1 MSDLQ
6 KLKTRLENVEY
17 NQSIMALEDSS
28 IAVDDPLTLRGV
40 FADGFVDFTRM
51 DLNQSSVA
59 VSFEDASI
67 TLQVNARQIKKVP
80 EFSQDKSIA
89 ALWGRIVTAPY
100 TETKEISAVCNR
112 SNER

>member
-1 MSDLQ
+1 MGTVFVYPNSDIAEATNTGVVRLRMSDLQ

-59 VSFEDASI
+59 VSFEA
-67 TLQVNARQIKKVP
+67 N
-80 EFSQDKSIA
+80 
-89 ALWGRIVTAPY
+89 
-100 TETKEISAVCNR
+100 
-112 SNER
+112 SN